1 MNPSA
6 LQHATARAIQ
16 TDRVRP
22 SRKRLRFF

>member
-1 MNPSA
+1 MNSSS

-22 SRKRLRFF
+22 SRKTRRFF